1 MLWTQGTSLVTP
13 ASRSASAD
21 GRLTAPFVQNCC
33 SPKILDNLFL
43 HLRPSDQEPTE
54 YKQNI
59 LEFLY
64 CRTDFFTLVL
74 RNQRWEYTLKPGAL
88 RCRANNWADLQSL
101 MKHKHWGHS
110 APGMLES
117 KSNCQQNKT
126 KKQRKKMQPSRKKNC
141 ILFSSL
147 KINRLLKFKLMQALQ
162 SQTDILERRLQLRE
176 GNSSDFQ
183 ACVATLNGLRAPTST
198 SQSILFLPH
207 QPLSPPSPSH
217 ALTLHAM
224 LCTEKE
230 EQKVPFHPL
239 QGPFLRAIGFQHKG
253 LVPAAAPSK
262 FCQCFPSAPTCGS
275 GSHQKLGGQGR
286 ASPKV
291 VSQQLPQAG
300 AQHWVWIT
308 EKGKSAGALA
318 CAKAAGS
325 CRKNPCARCEGG
337 LRDSMVC
344 NLGRGKGLPLRHATA

>member
-1 MLWTQGTSLVTP
+1 
-13 ASRSASAD
+13 
-21 GRLTAPFVQNCC
+21 
-33 SPKILDNLFL
+33 
-43 HLRPSDQEPTE
+43 
-54 YKQNI
+54 
-59 LEFLY
+59 
-64 CRTDFFTLVL
+64 
-74 RNQRWEYTLKPGAL
+74 
-88 RCRANNWADLQSL
+88 
-101 MKHKHWGHS
+101 
-110 APGMLES
+110 
-117 KSNCQQNKT
+117 
-126 KKQRKKMQPSRKKNC
+126 MQV
-141 ILFSSL
+141 
-147 KINRLLKFKLMQALQ
+147 LQ

-176 GNSSDFQ
+176 GNNSDFQ
-183 ACVATLNGLRAPTST
+183 ACVATLYGLRVPTST
-198 SQSILFLPH
+198 FQSILFLPH

-217 ALTLHAM
+217 ALALHAT
-224 LCTEKE
+224 LCIEKE

-239 QGPFLRAIGFQHKG
+239 QGPFLRAIGFQRKA

-275 GSHQKLGGQGR
+275 GSHQMLGGQGR

-325 CRKNPCARCEGG
+325 CRKNACARCEGG